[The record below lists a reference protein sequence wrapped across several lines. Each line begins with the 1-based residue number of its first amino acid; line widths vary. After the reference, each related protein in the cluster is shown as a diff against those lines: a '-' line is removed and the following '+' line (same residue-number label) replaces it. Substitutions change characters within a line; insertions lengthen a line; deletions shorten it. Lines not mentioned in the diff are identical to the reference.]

1 MKFGYGNVHADNW
14 RDFIHGQ
21 SPAFY
26 IVLAIILGL
35 VFYALSQLP
44 EKTTSYTASSRENAW
59 AACTMFVE
67 KQLGVS
73 ASEAEKYYPLGVTL
87 LGEDSYQ
94 VDVHYAKLNTF
105 FRCELKNTPDG
116 NWQLISVK
124 AK

>member
-1 MKFGYGNVHADNW
+1 MGFGYGNVHPENW
-14 RDFIHGQ
+14 RNFIYGR
-21 SPAFY
+21 SRAFY
-26 IVLAIILGL
+26 IIAIIVIGL
-35 VFYALSQLP
+35 LIYAASQLP
-44 EKTTSYTASSRENAW
+44 EKTTSYTASPRENAW

-67 KQLGVS
+67 KQQGVS

-87 LGEDSYQ
+87 LGEDRYQ

-105 FRCELKNTPDG
+105 YRCELKNTPDG